1 MKNTE
6 FIPADF
12 DAHGRLRLPLLFWC
26 VLLLQARTWVLF
38 LMAGASRQQG
48 DAILNLFYPDHD
60 RFWLGLLPGVPA
72 VLAFLLSGYRQRL
85 PRVAG
90 DALAAGAIA
99 IAAVAVAADA
109 MAERR
114 ISSSLTIGL
123 LVADGYA
130 LWWLL
135 TSRRLGACFRQT
147 TF

>member
-48 DAILNLFYPDHD
+48 DAILNLFY
-60 RFWLGLLPGVPA
+60 
-72 VLAFLLSGYRQRL
+72 RQRL
-85 PRVAG
+85 PR
-90 DALAAGAIA
+90 LWR
-99 IAAVAVAADA
+99 A
-109 MAERR
+109 MRWLLVLSQVLLLLWQPMLWLSGE
-114 ISSSLTIGL
+114 SPSSLTIAL

-135 TSRRLGACFRQT
+135 TSRRLGACFHQT